1 MTENVMDFWPEV
13 VWVVGGIVV
22 LLAFGL
28 TLAVPQISRVKPGGG
43 GHRPESDETEHEEI
57 RPDGYID
64 SFAQD
69 IEEAGGGLPPI
80 MKVAIPVVLL
90 CWLGYLIFNWTPMSG
105 G

>member
-28 TLAVPQISRVKPGGG
+28 ALALPQISRVKPGSV
-43 GHRPESDETEHEEI
+43 GHRPEIDETVNEEI
-57 RPDGYID
+57 GPDGYID
-64 SFAQD
+64 SFANV
-69 IEEAGGGLPPI
+69 IEEAGGGLPPV

-90 CWLGYLIFNWTPMSG
+90 WWLAYLIFNWAPMSG